1 MSRPLS
7 PHLQVYRPQITSV
20 LSILHRFTG
29 VGLSFGLL
37 FLLCWLGG
45 LCGGE
50 SSYKKVTDWF
60 GSGLGLVVFFKI
72 TFSFYYHLFNGVRH
86 LFWDMGKGF
95 DMPTVHKT
103 GVFVVVASF
112 LCSLLT
118 WGIGVWS

>member
-1 MSRPLS
+1 MPRPLS

-45 LCGGE
+45 LSNGE
-50 SSYKKVTDWF
+50 ISYKKVTDWF
-60 GSGLGLVVFFKI
+60 GSSLGFIIFFKI
-72 TFSFYYHLFNGVRH
+72 IFSFYYHFFNGVRH

-95 DMPTVHKT
+95 DLPTVHKT
-103 GVFVVVASF
+103 GIFVVIVSF